1 MQSQCK
7 SCLLCFLQS
16 ASKYC
21 SSTAYKLD
29 NASKFRLKAQLED
42 LVENVKWQIRPT
54 VSHPEIEEMFLQN
67 VKAKIFTCQGR
78 TMDLSDWEDVPSNG
92 GGDYDAPIR
101 SDRIAFSNYKA
112 PKSDTEVISPRD
124 SSSTTLVL
132 VGKTGSGKSATG
144 NSILGGKRFNS
155 RMSLG
160 SVTRVCELGQITR
173 PDGRRI
179 RVIDTPGMFDTALD
193 SKSIAREIG
202 KCMDLAGDGLHGI
215 LLVLSAKSK
224 FTEEEFAAVDAF
236 EKMFG
241 SGVLNYVVVVFTNGD
256 ALEDDGDG
264 TSLEES
270 YLRMALLELSRIF
283 STGVAIERFCLT
295 TNPRT
300 RESWRRSGE
309 IFSRLLTR

>member
-1 MQSQCK
+1 
-7 SCLLCFLQS
+7 
-16 ASKYC
+16 
-21 SSTAYKLD
+21 
-29 NASKFRLKAQLED
+29 
-42 LVENVKWQIRPT
+42 
-54 VSHPEIEEMFLQN
+54 
-67 VKAKIFTCQGR
+67 
-78 TMDLSDWEDVPSNG
+78 
-92 GGDYDAPIR
+92 
-101 SDRIAFSNYKA
+101 
-112 PKSDTEVISPRD
+112 
-124 SSSTTLVL
+124 TLVL

-264 TSLEES
+264 TSLEEFLS
-270 YLRMALLELSRIF
+270 QNGTPGALKDLLHRCGDRKILFDNKSKDKRKLEAQRRDLLEIVDTMITANSRIPY
-283 STGVAIERFCLT
+283 T
-295 TNPRT
+295 TEIFELAKVRVRVSRILPNFNGLIPGSRRST
-300 RESWRRSGE
+300 REERE
-309 IFSRLLTR
+309 